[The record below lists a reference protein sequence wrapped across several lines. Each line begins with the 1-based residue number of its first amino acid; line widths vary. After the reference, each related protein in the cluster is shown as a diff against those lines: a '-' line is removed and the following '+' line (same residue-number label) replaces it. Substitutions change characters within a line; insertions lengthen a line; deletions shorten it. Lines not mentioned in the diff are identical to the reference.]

1 MEGREMSEHNKKRI
15 LIVDDESVNIK
26 ILKQILS
33 LDYNVSAATDG
44 PDAIEAAEEILPD
57 IILLDIVMPDMDGY
71 TVISKLKSNEKT
83 KDIPVIF
90 LTAMTSPGDETKGFN
105 LGASDYIFKPF
116 SADLLLRRVEMNLKL
131 IEYERLLEE
140 KGGSPEV

>member
-1 MEGREMSEHNKKRI
+1 MPVQNKKRI

-33 LDYNVSAATDG
+33 LDYNVSAAMDG
-44 PDAIEAAEEILPD
+44 PDAIETAEEIIPD
-57 IILLDIVMPDMDGY
+57 LILLDVVMPEMDGY
-71 TVISKLKSNEKT
+71 TVISKLKNNEVT
-83 KDIPVIF
+83 RHIPVVF
-90 LTAMTSPGDETKGFN
+90 LTAMISPGDETKGFN

-131 IEYERLLEE
+131 VEYEKLLEE
-140 KGGSPEV
+140 KGDC

>member
-1 MEGREMSEHNKKRI
+1 MSELDKKRI
-15 LIVDDESVNIK
+15 LIVDDESINIK
-26 ILKQILS
+26 ILKQILG

-44 PDAIEAAEEILPD
+44 LDAIETAEDLLPD
-57 IILLDIVMPDMDGY
+57 LILLDIAMPDMDGY
-71 TVISKLKSNEKT
+71 TVITKLKENIIT

-90 LTAMTSPGDETKGFN
+90 LTAMISPEDETKGFN

-131 IEYERLLEE
+131 IDYERLLEE
-140 KGGSPEV
+140 KGG